1 MTSVRKEQIMKN
13 VAVILAGGVGSRLGL
28 NKPKQFFKVAGKAVI
43 EHTADVFQKHP
54 GIDEIAIVMHQSY
67 LAEAEAMVIKN
78 KWTKVKKVLN
88 GGSERYESS
97 LSAIRAYEED
107 SDKNINLIFH
117 DAVRPLVSG
126 KIIDDVIDALKN
138 YDAVDVAIPSADT
151 IIELEN
157 NENVISNIP
166 KRSLLR
172 RGQTPQAFKL
182 HVIKAAYERALQ
194 DPDFQTTDDC
204 GIVVRYLPDT
214 KVFVV
219 EGEER
224 NTKLTYPE
232 DIYLL
237 DKLFQLKTARL
248 DEGIRLNQLKGK
260 VLAVFGGNSGIG
272 KDMIEI
278 ARRYGASA
286 YAFSRSLNQVD
297 VTDIY
302 SVKQAL
308 GGVYK
313 KEGRIDYIVD
323 TAAILSKEPLMHAEL
338 TLVDTIININY
349 KGMINVSI
357 ASHDYL
363 EESHG
368 CLLHFTSS
376 SYTRGRALYCLY
388 SSTKAA
394 VVNFVQALAEEWD
407 GERIRVN
414 CINPQRTHTPMR
426 TAAFG
431 NEPPETLLRSEVVAE
446 KALLTLLSHF
456 TGEVVD
462 VKL

>member
-1 MTSVRKEQIMKN
+1 MKN

-28 NKPKQFFKVAGKAVI
+28 NKPKQFLKVAGKAVM
-43 EHTADVFQKHP
+43 EHTVDVFQKHP
-54 GIDEIAIVMHQSY
+54 QIDEIAIVMHHSY
-67 LAEAEAMVIKN
+67 LTEAEAMVIKN
-78 KWTKVKKVLN
+78 NWTKVKKVLN
-88 GGSERYESS
+88 GGDERYESS
-97 LSAIRAYEED
+97 LSAIQAYEKEAACND
-107 SDKNINLIFH
+107 INLIFH
-117 DAVRPLVSG
+117 DSVRPLVSG
-126 KIIDDVIDALKN
+126 KIIDDVIEALEN

-151 IIELEN
+151 IIELEGKDSI
-157 NENVISNIP
+157 ISSIP

-182 HVIKAAYERALQ
+182 GVIKAAYEKALK
-194 DPDFQTTDDC
+194 DPFFQTTDDC
-204 GIVVRYLPDT
+204 GIVVKYLPDI
-214 KVFVV
+214 KVYVV

-237 DKLFQLKTARL
+237 DKLFQLKTAKL
-248 DEGIRLNQLKGK
+248 DEGIRLNQLNNK
-260 VLAVFGGNSGIG
+260 VLVVFGGSSGIG
-272 KDMIEI
+272 KDMIDI
-278 ARRYGASA
+278 AEQHGAHT
-286 YAFSRSLNQVD
+286 YAFSRSLNHVD
-297 VTDIY
+297 VTNIE

-308 GGVYK
+308 SAVCK
-313 KEGRIDYIVD
+313 KEGKIDYVVD
-323 TAAILSKEPLMHAEL
+323 SAAILNKEPLMHVEP

-349 KGMINVSI
+349 KGMVNVSI
-357 ASHDYL
+357 AAHNYL
-363 EESHG
+363 AKSHG

-376 SYTRGRALYCLY
+376 SYTMGRAFYCLY

-407 GERIRVN
+407 GEHIRVN

-431 NEPPETLLRSEVVAE
+431 AEPPETLLKSEVVAE

-462 VKL
+462 IKL

>member
-1 MTSVRKEQIMKN
+1 MKN

-28 NKPKQFFKVAGKAVI
+28 NKPKQFLKVAGKTVL
-43 EHTADVFQKHP
+43 EHTVTVFQKHP
-54 GIDEIAIVMHQSY
+54 AIDEIAIVMHQSY
-67 LAEAEAMVIKN
+67 LPEAEAMVVRN

-97 LSAIRAYEED
+97 LSAINAYAQED
-107 SDKNINLIFH
+107 CESINLIFH
-117 DAVRPLVSG
+117 DSVRPLVSS
-126 KIIDDVIDALKN
+126 KIIDDVVSALQE

-151 IIELEN
+151 IIELE
-157 NENVISNIP
+157 EDADIIACIP
-166 KRSLLR
+166 TRSLLR
-172 RGQTPQAFKL
+172 RGQTPQAFKFNT
-182 HVIKAAYERALQ
+182 IRAAYEKALQ
-194 DPDFQTTDDC
+194 DPDFHTTDDC
-204 GIVVRYLPDT
+204 GIVVKYMPEA

-237 DKLFQLKTARL
+237 DKLFQLKTAKL
-248 DEGIRLNQLKGK
+248 DEGLQLDHLAGK
-260 VLAVFGGNSGIG
+260 VLVVFGGNSGIG
-272 KDMIEI
+272 KDMVTI
-278 ARRYGASA
+278 ANLHGAHG
-286 YAFSRSLNQVD
+286 YAFSRSLNHVD
-297 VTDIY
+297 VTDIN
-302 SVKQAL
+302 VVQEAL
-308 GGVYK
+308 KTVYD

-323 TAAILSKEPLMHAEL
+323 TAAVLNKEPLLHVNAEM
-338 TLVDTIININY
+338 VNRIIDINY
-349 KGMINVSI
+349 KGMVNVSI
-357 ASHDYL
+357 AAHDYL
-363 EESHG
+363 AKSHG
-368 CLLHFTSS
+368 ALLHFTSS
-376 SYTRGRALYCLY
+376 SYTMGRAFYCLY

-394 VVNFVQALAEEWD
+394 AVNFVQALAEEWD
-407 GERIRVN
+407 NEHVRVN

-446 KALLTLLSHF
+446 KALLTLMSHF